1 MSRKYVLA
9 LVFYTE
15 RRLEIQLHVR
25 FWKDFEGQ
33 TEGQEEIL
41 QGLLEDKVK

>member
-15 RRLEIQLHVR
+15 RRLEIQLR

-33 TEGQEEIL
+33 TEGQKEIL
-41 QGLLEDKVK
+41 QGLLDMAK